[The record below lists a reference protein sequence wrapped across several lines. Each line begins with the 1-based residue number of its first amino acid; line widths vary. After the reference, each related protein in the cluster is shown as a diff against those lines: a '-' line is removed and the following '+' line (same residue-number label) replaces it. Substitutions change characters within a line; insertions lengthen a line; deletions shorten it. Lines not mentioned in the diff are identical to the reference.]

1 MRYVFLKKIYCP
13 KTDLRNCCLDKMIQ
27 VILKKF
33 KDMEKELLENAK
45 KIERFRSEYLPEK
58 IQLLLVGEAPPDSGD
73 RFFYYSD
80 VRKADYLF
88 LAILKAFCG
97 EEISE
102 KYVAYRKRT
111 NVSEIKIQLLN
122 KLKENGIY
130 LMDLSPFPAG
140 KITPGSQKD
149 TFMNYLEKLIKNRN
163 MDKDTPIILIKKS
176 VYECLYMELINK
188 NYCVLNQG
196 VIPFPSCGQ
205 QTNFNEKFLDTLKK
219 NKISTI
225 LK

>member
-1 MRYVFLKKIYCP
+1 M
-13 KTDLRNCCLDKMIQ
+13 
-27 VILKKF
+27 
-33 KDMEKELLENAK
+33 
-45 KIERFRSEYLPEK
+45 
-58 IQLLLVGEAPPDSGD
+58 
-73 RFFYYSD
+73 
-80 VRKADYLF
+80 
-88 LAILKAFCG
+88 
-97 EEISE
+97 
-102 KYVAYRKRT
+102 
-111 NVSEIKIQLLN
+111 N

-130 LMDLSPFPAG
+130 LMDLSSFPAG
-140 KITPGSQKD
+140 KITPESQKD